1 MARAGKD
8 LSIQGA
14 DAGSTQRDADAAQRD
29 AAWGDLRLDSRRSP
43 LLAYGLAVL
52 AAVLFTLLRLP
63 LQPLIGGS
71 NSFTLYYPGIIL
83 VGWFAGFGPAIF
95 NTFLSAAAAEVFFI
109 APFYGASAPPRDI
122 VFNLA
127 LFLVVGV
134 ALGGLSSGWRRAE
147 RQRRESAERQ
157 LLQEQAL
164 RRTEEGARESE
175 ERNEQDLRRLLFEQR
190 RDRDE
195 LQIMARIG
203 RILAAELDLQRLG
216 QALTDEAAA
225 ALGATFGALYTAAD
239 GQRTR
244 KGSETGRE
252 DFVLVAASGVPR
264 EALTAPLLPSALP
277 LDPPA
282 DPENLVRSDD
292 VGADARFAVSG
303 REAALGP
310 LSLAVR
316 SYLAAPLVARSGHV
330 WGGLVFGHAE
340 PRRFGERE
348 ERILRGV
355 ALQAAVALDNAYLFR
370 EAREARDAAEA
381 ANRSKDEFLAT
392 VSHELRTP
400 LNAMMGWAQLMQMT
414 RGDKEK
420 QGTGLE
426 TIVRNAKLQAQLI
439 DDLLDMSRIVSG
451 KMRLDVRSVDLVK
464 VIDGAIDAV
473 RPAAEAKG
481 MRLLRVLDPLVGPV
495 AGDPDRLQQV
505 VWNLLSNAVKFTP
518 KGGKVEIRL
527 ERVNSHLEILVADT
541 GSGISPDFLPHVFE
555 RFRQSDTSTTRTRG
569 GLGLGLAIVRHLV
582 ELHGGTVHVKSP
594 GEGQGS
600 TFIVRLPLSI
610 AHVGGDRV
618 HPRAK
623 DDDPAAAEGA
633 PDLTGTR
640 VLVVDD
646 EADSRDTLRQI
657 LEHCHAEV
665 RTVGSAREALEALPI
680 FRPHVILSDIG
691 MPDEDGYSLI
701 RRVRQL
707 PPEQGGQT
715 PAAALTAFAR
725 TEDRRRALLAG
736 FEMHLSKP
744 VELQELCA
752 VVATLVRRTSTGN

>member
-1 MARAGKD
+1 MGED
-8 LSIQGA
+8 LSIEGA
-14 DAGSTQRDADAAQRD
+14 EAGPAPRSGY
-29 AAWGDLRLDSRRSP
+29 WGDLRLDSARSP

-52 AAVLFTLLRLP
+52 AAVLFTLLRFP
-63 LQPLIGGS
+63 LEPLIGGS
-71 NSFTLYYPGIIL
+71 NSFTLYYPAIML
-83 VGWFAGFGPAIF
+83 VGWFAGFGPAVA
-95 NTFLSAAAAEVFFI
+95 NTLLSAAAAEYFFI
-109 APFYGASAPPRDI
+109 APYYGATMPTRDI

-134 ALGGLSSGWRRAE
+134 ALGAFSSGWRRAE
-147 RQRRESAERQ
+147 RQRRTAAEKQ

-164 RRTEEGARESE
+164 RRSEEGARESE
-175 ERNEQDLRRLLFEQR
+175 ERNEQDLRRLLAEQR

-195 LQIMARIG
+195 LQIMARID

-225 ALGATFGALYTAAD
+225 ALGATFGVLYTATD
-239 GQRTR
+239 GRRASQGAR
-244 KGSETGRE
+244 RE
-252 DFVLVAASGVPR
+252 DFVLLAASGVPR
-264 EALTAPLLPSALP
+264 ETLIAPLLPGALP
-277 LDPPA
+277 LDPPL
-282 DPENLVRSDD
+282 DRENLVRSDD
-292 VGADARFAVSG
+292 VGTDARFG
-303 REAALGP
+303 HGDREAILGP
-310 LSLAVR
+310 LAHAVR
-316 SYLAAPLVARSGHV
+316 SYLAAPVVARNGHV
-330 WGGLVFGHAE
+330 WGALVFGHPE
-340 PRRFGERE
+340 PARFGERE

-355 ALQAAVALDNAYLFR
+355 AVQAAVALDNAHLFR
-370 EAREARDAAEA
+370 EAREARDAAEG

-400 LNAMMGWAQLMQMT
+400 LNAMMGWAQLLQMT
-414 RGDKEK
+414 RGDEQK
-420 QGTGLE
+420 QITGLE

-451 KMRLDVRSVDLVK
+451 KMRLDVRSVDLVR
-464 VIDGAIDAV
+464 VIDGARDAV

-481 MRLLRVLDPLVGPV
+481 IRLVSLLDPLVGPV

-505 VWNLLSNAVKFTP
+505 VWNILSNAVKFTP
-518 KGGKVEIRL
+518 RGGKVEIRL
-527 ERVNSHLEILVADT
+527 ERVNSHLEIMVSDT
-541 GSGISPDFLPHVFE
+541 GMGISPDFLPHVFE

-610 AHVGGDRV
+610 AHLGGDRI

-623 DDDPAAAEGA
+623 DDETAAGEGA
-633 PDLTGTR
+633 PDLTGIR

-665 RTVGSAREALEALPI
+665 RTVGSAREALEELPV
-680 FRPHVILSDIG
+680 FRPHVMLSDIG
-691 MPDEDGYSLI
+691 MPGEDGYSLI

-744 VELQELCA
+744 VEIHELCA
-752 VVATLVRRTSTGN
+752 VVATLVRRGAASPPADQ